1 MTTRVATDC
10 YPIHFS
16 YGLPPPR
23 RGRGHGHEAAPS
35 PENTDMGNT
44 EDQDEDSDEG
54 GGNTQTLQH
63 QDTVAQDD
71 TASAAAAPVGW
82 GRLIPVPTA
91 GFRGS
96 GPVAITGDMWVGR
109 GKHCDVVIG
118 KQRISTRHVA
128 LRAMGAGAV
137 YITDHS
143 TNGTH
148 VSGTRLSKGI
158 EQLLSGGDEV
168 DLAGAAKYIYQPAKP
183 AAAAAAAAAGSGATA
198 AAAAGA
204 GAAASSKMDDTMAQT
219 MTCGICQE
227 ILYKCVS
234 AVPCLHNFCSACASD
249 CLKRSSECPMC
260 RAEISEVRRNH
271 DLSNLIDAF
280 LDAHPERRRS
290 DAEIAEMDA
299 RSTITTES
307 LRVSKKRAA
316 PDGGAAGR
324 YDDQSDDYGDD
335 YGDGYAS
342 DEGPDEPISG
352 LPPTPA
358 YMRCPNCPP
367 APGQLHAAGIFTC
380 PPAPGEYGPRSAS
393 THPPTARH
401 ASLSAAANGSRGA
414 CAYVTRQRFPRE
426 VRTQVACLERSF
438 PRCSVATACSLTAI
452 MCSARTAAASCQ
464 SRTRRRSQ
472 RAASSAQRRS
482 ATLSSAPP
490 PACHPAS
497 PHSGRRWR
505 ARPARLVGS
514 ARCAS
519 MRLSTRLGLRR

>member
-1 MTTRVATDC
+1 
-10 YPIHFS
+10 
-16 YGLPPPR
+16 
-23 RGRGHGHEAAPS
+23 
-35 PENTDMGNT
+35 MGNT

-71 TASAAAAPVGW
+71 TADAAAAAPVGW

-260 RAEISEVRRNH
+260 RTQISEIRRNH
-271 DLSNLIDAF
+271 DLSKLVDAF
-280 LDAHPERRRS
+280 LDAHPEKRRS
-290 DAEIAEMDA
+290 AEEMSEMDA

-316 PDGGAAGR
+316 PDGGAHGR
-324 YDDQSDDYGDD
+324 SDDSDDYGDD
-335 YGDGYAS
+335 YSGSDDYAS
-342 DEGPDEPISG
+342 DEYHPYA
-352 LPPTPA
+352 PPGAMRPA
-358 YMRCPNCPP
+358 PSYMRCPNCPDSL
-367 APGQLHAAGIFTC
+367 AQRTAGQPIPPGIFAC
-380 PPAPGEYGPRSAS
+380 PPIA
-393 THPPTARH
+393 
-401 ASLSAAANGSRGA
+401 GA
-414 CAYVTRQRFPRE
+414 FV
-426 VRTQVACLERSF
+426 
-438 PRCSVATACSLTAI
+438 
-452 MCSARTAAASCQ
+452 ARTVLCPTSSVLLYSC
-464 SRTRRRSQ
+464 
-472 RAASSAQRRS
+472 
-482 ATLSSAPP
+482 
-490 PACHPAS
+490 
-497 PHSGRRWR
+497 
-505 ARPARLVGS
+505 
-514 ARCAS
+514 
-519 MRLSTRLGLRR
+519 